1 MRMNAMLAVF
11 FLSFGS
17 TAVAEEF
24 VQFRGSSGNGQ
35 VADREIPL
43 SWSDDENV
51 AWKVALPGSGWA
63 QPVVWKDRIYVT
75 SAVCDKDLSPAN
87 FASGVRSPQSMG
99 VTMFARAPAADI
111 AWTLQCISVTDGS
124 TIWSTPVVTGKAKF
138 SVHPSNSYA
147 TETPVVDQNGI
158 YVYFGAAGIVAGLN
172 HDGTVRW
179 QQDIGVFETSNSF
192 GTGSSLAIHEGK
204 VFAQNFNEKTADVY
218 CFDSQS
224 GAEVWKHS
232 RTTATTSWSTPVVW
246 KNDVR
251 TELVVSGGEQMDS
264 FDPATGSLL
273 WTLNNVK
280 AATACTPCADK
291 SHIYFGGSD
300 PFSTGPLFAV
310 KAGASGDLSP
320 SKKNA
325 KFEACAWLAEKQ
337 GPGMASPVSS
347 EDFVYVTDKSVLKC
361 FDARTGRRVYQD
373 RLPGLKMVASSPLIV
388 GQKLLF
394 IDEYGAAC
402 IVAAGPEFKVL
413 GRGSIDDTFWATP
426 AIANNAIILRGVK
439 ALYCIRK

>member
-1 MRMNAMLAVF
+1 MNAMLAVF
-11 FLSFGS
+11 LMSFGS

-24 VQFRGSSGNGQ
+24 VQLRGSSGNGQ

-63 QPVVWKDRIYVT
+63 QPVVWKDRIYVA

-172 HDGTVRW
+172 HDGRVRW

-325 KFEACAWLAEKQ
+325 TFEACAWLAEKQ

-361 FDARTGRRVYQD
+361 FDAKTGQRVYQD

-413 GRGSIDDTFWATP
+413 GQGSIDDTFWATP

>member
-1 MRMNAMLAVF
+1 MNAMLAVF
-11 FLSFGS
+11 LMSFGS

-24 VQFRGSSGNGQ
+24 VQLRGSSGNGQ

-63 QPVVWKDRIYVT
+63 QPVVWKDRIYVA

-172 HDGTVRW
+172 HDGRVRW

-218 CFDSQS
+218 CFDSQ
-224 GAEVWKHS
+224 
-232 RTTATTSWSTPVVW
+232 
-246 KNDVR
+246 
-251 TELVVSGGEQMDS
+251 
-264 FDPATGSLL
+264 
-273 WTLNNVK
+273 
-280 AATACTPCADK
+280 
-291 SHIYFGGSD
+291 
-300 PFSTGPLFAV
+300 
-310 KAGASGDLSP
+310 
-320 SKKNA
+320 
-325 KFEACAWLAEKQ
+325 
-337 GPGMASPVSS
+337 
-347 EDFVYVTDKSVLKC
+347 
-361 FDARTGRRVYQD
+361 
-373 RLPGLKMVASSPLIV
+373 
-388 GQKLLF
+388 
-394 IDEYGAAC
+394 
-402 IVAAGPEFKVL
+402 
-413 GRGSIDDTFWATP
+413 
-426 AIANNAIILRGVK
+426 
-439 ALYCIRK
+439 